1 MQLPACYNFSIMLER
16 IDTIHA
22 HEILDSRGN
31 PTLQVTVMLK
41 NGTRGV
47 AAVPSGAST
56 GSHEALELRDGDKR
70 RYRGLGVLKAV
81 KNVNGPIANALKGR
95 DIFGLQDLD
104 DVMRIL
110 DGTNNKR
117 KLGANAI
124 LGVSLACARA
134 GAKRAKMPLY
144 AYLRDVYALSY
155 KSYKLP
161 MPLLNVFNG
170 GRHADTNL
178 DMQEFIVVPVG
189 YKTFSRRLQAGSEIF
204 HALGEVLQADGLDTD
219 VGNEGGYAPDVGRT
233 EQALEYLLKATK
245 KAGYKP
251 GKDIRFGIDVAAT
264 EFFNART
271 SRYILNTDRRKMS
284 GTDMIALYERWLKKY
299 PLLSIEDGLAE
310 DEWADWQTL
319 TRRLGADLLLIGD
332 DLFVTNKERVQHG
345 LDLGVAN
352 AVLIKVNQI
361 GTLSETMQTIL
372 LAQQHRYKIVIS
384 HRSGETTDTTIA
396 DLAVA
401 VNAEYIKAGAPS
413 RSERLC
419 KYNRLLEIEEEL
431 TGI

>member
-1 MQLPACYNFSIMLER
+1 MLER
-16 IDTIHA
+16 IESVHA

-31 PTLQVTVMLK
+31 PTVQVTVTLK

-56 GSHEALELRDGDKR
+56 GSHEALELRDGDKK

-81 KNVNGPIANALKGR
+81 KNVNGSIAKMLKGH
-95 DIFGLQDLD
+95 DVFDLEGID
-104 DVMRIL
+104 DAMRVL
-110 DGTNNKR
+110 DGTENKR

-124 LGVSLACARA
+124 LGVSLACAHA

-144 AYLRDVYALSY
+144 AYLRDVYNLNY
-155 KSYKLP
+155 KGFKLP
-161 MPLLNVFNG
+161 VPLMNVFNG

-178 DMQEFIVVPVG
+178 DMQEFIIIPVG
-189 YKTFSRRLQAGSEIF
+189 FKTFSRQLQAGSEIF
-204 HALGEVLQADGLDTD
+204 HALGDVLQADGLDTD

-233 EQALEYLLKATK
+233 EQALEYLMKAVK

-251 GKDIRFGIDVAAT
+251 RKEVRFGIDVAAS
-264 EFFNART
+264 EFFDDRT
-271 SRYILNTDRRKMS
+271 GKYILKTDRRKMT
-284 GTDMIALYERWLKKY
+284 GDEMIALYEAWLKKY
-299 PLLSIEDGLAE
+299 PMLSIEDGLAE
-310 DEWADWQTL
+310 DEWADWQKL
-319 TRRLGADLLLIGD
+319 TRRLGSDLLLIGD
-332 DLFVTNKERVQHG
+332 DLFVTNKERVQRG
-345 LDLGVAN
+345 LDEGVAN
-352 AVLIKVNQI
+352 AVLVKVNQI
-361 GTLSETMQTIL
+361 GTLSETMETIL
-372 LAQQHRYKIVIS
+372 LAQKHHYKIIIS

-401 VNAEYIKAGAPS
+401 VNAEYIKSGAPS

-431 TGI
+431 AE